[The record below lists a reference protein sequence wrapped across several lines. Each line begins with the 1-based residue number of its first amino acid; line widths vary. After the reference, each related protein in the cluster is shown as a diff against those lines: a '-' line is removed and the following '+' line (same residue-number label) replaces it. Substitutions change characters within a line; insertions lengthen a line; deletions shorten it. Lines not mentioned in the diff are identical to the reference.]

1 MQPAPA
7 GKDVSAADVTA
18 VTAAER
24 MPYILNHCR
33 TIAVVGLSPKPHRA
47 SFDVSR
53 YMQAAGYRIIP
64 VNPVVAAAGD
74 HVLGEKTYATLID
87 AAQHEKIDLVN
98 CFRNSADIP
107 PIATEAVHIKA
118 QVLWMQLDIE
128 NEAAK
133 AEAEAAGL
141 AVVENRCLLIEHQ
154 RLKHLLQ
161 ADLSTGKAGVVQA

>member
-1 MQPAPA
+1 MQREVQNLMQQAPVNQN
-7 GKDVSAADVTA
+7 VSALPV

-64 VNPVVAAAGD
+64 VNPVVAAAGEQ
-74 HVLGEKTYATLID
+74 VLGEKAYATLTD

-98 CFRNSADIP
+98 CFRNSEDIP
-107 PIATEAVHIKA
+107 PIVDDAIAIGAKAV
-118 QVLWMQLDIE
+118 WMQLGIS
-128 NEAAK
+128 NPAAAAK
-133 AEAEAAGL
+133 AEAAGLLVVQDHCLKIDHRVLLSRGLLQPAAG
-141 AVVENRCLLIEHQ
+141 
-154 RLKHLLQ
+154 
-161 ADLSTGKAGVVQA
+161 T